1 MNTKRFQRPSSISS
15 QGVYRYEQKTNY
27 NSQNNDYSNK
37 KFSQRKNKFNSYE
50 KNSFSNKFSTDVL
63 VTKPKETLVEKFPS
77 LSSKTSTK
85 PVVKPVVKP
94 SEQKQV
100 DIKKNN
106 NPWGKKNVIQ
116 HIKNCYKKQDDKK
129 NLEADKRQKIITE
142 ANKRQIQQNNN
153 VLVYKYN
160 NNFQKNY
167 YYNSENDEYQT
178 DNNNNN
184 NNNYDYDDEEE
195 YMGWSS
201 E

>member
-85 PVVKPVVKP
+85 SIVEP

-116 HIKNCYKKQDDKK
+116 HIKNCYKKKDDKK
-129 NLEADKRQKIITE
+129 KLEADKRQKIITE
-142 ANKRQIQQNNN
+142 ANKRQIQQNDN
-153 VLVYKYN
+153 VFVYKYN

-167 YYNSENDEYQT
+167 YYDSENNGYQT
-178 DNNNNN
+178 DNNNDSNN
-184 NNNYDYDDEEE
+184 NDDYNDEEE

>member
-77 LSSKTSTK
+77 LSSKTPTK
-85 PVVKPVVKP
+85 SIVEP

-129 NLEADKRQKIITE
+129 KLEADKRQKIITE
-142 ANKRQIQQNNN
+142 ANKRQIQQNDN
-153 VLVYKYN
+153 VFVYKYN

-167 YYNSENDEYQT
+167 YYDSENNGYQT
-178 DNNNNN
+178 DNNNDSNN
-184 NNNYDYDDEEE
+184 DYDYDDEEE

>member
-37 KFSQRKNKFNSYE
+37 KFLQRKNKFNSYE

-77 LSSKTSTK
+77 LSSKTPTK
-85 PVVKPVVKP
+85 SIVEP

-106 NPWGKKNVIQ
+106 NPWGKK
-116 HIKNCYKKQDDKK
+116 KCYSTY
-129 NLEADKRQKIITE
+129 QK
-142 ANKRQIQQNNN
+142 
-153 VLVYKYN
+153 LL
-160 NNFQKNY
+160 
-167 YYNSENDEYQT
+167 
-178 DNNNNN
+178 
-184 NNNYDYDDEEE
+184 
-195 YMGWSS
+195 
-201 E
+201 

>member
-1 MNTKRFQRPSSISS
+1 MNSKRFQRPSSISS
-15 QGVYRYEQKTNY
+15 QGVYRYEQRTNY
-27 NSQNNDYSNK
+27 NSQNDDYSNK
-37 KFSQRKNKFNSYE
+37 KFSQRKNKFSQEYQT
-50 KNSFSNKFSTDVL
+50 KDTRISTNVF

-129 NLEADKRQKIITE
+129 KLEVDKKQKIITE
-142 ANKRQIQQNNN
+142 ANKRQIQQNDN
-153 VLVYKYN
+153 VFVYKYN
-160 NNFQKNY
+160 NNFQKNN
-167 YYNSENDEYQT
+167 YYNSENDEYRT

-184 NNNYDYDDEEE
+184 NNYYYDDEEE